1 MPKQIFVEITFTTEL
16 LGTASNN
23 PELHSEFIASKAP
36 DAASREEEVA
46 AIGATEYEEKGMT
59 VFPRTEKGEPML
71 WNYQIE
77 GFFKESAQML
87 RRADD
92 SLSKKMKAYRKTVD
106 GGVKAF
112 PRQIALELPPRGFV
126 GDLQRPLRAQTAQ
139 GERVALAHSE
149 TVPAGTRCRFVV
161 YLANRA
167 DLPTVIEWLEYGQT
181 HGMGQWRNAGHG
193 RFVFRAVD
201 VDTGEVI
208 ADNTASDPDADALAV
223 IERLSSR

>member
-77 GFFKESAQML
+77 GFFKVRCPFIVNKWTSP
-87 RRADD
+87 
-92 SLSKKMKAYRKTVD
+92 SKHKS
-106 GGVKAF
+106 
-112 PRQIALELPPRGFV
+112 I
-126 GDLQRPLRAQTAQ
+126 
-139 GERVALAHSE
+139 
-149 TVPAGTRCRFVV
+149 
-161 YLANRA
+161 
-167 DLPTVIEWLEYGQT
+167 
-181 HGMGQWRNAGHG
+181 
-193 RFVFRAVD
+193 
-201 VDTGEVI
+201 
-208 ADNTASDPDADALAV
+208 
-223 IERLSSR
+223 SS

>member
-1 MPKQIFVEITFTTEL
+1 MPKQIFVEMTFTTEL

-23 PELHSEFIASKAP
+23 AELHSEFIASKAP
-36 DAASREEEVA
+36 DAPSREEEVA
-46 AIGATEYEEKGMT
+46 AIGAVEHEEKGMT
-59 VFPRTEKGEPML
+59 VFPRNAKGEPVL

-106 GGVKAF
+106 GGIKVF
-112 PRQIALELPPRGFV
+112 PRQVALELPPRGFV
-126 GDLQRPLRAQTAQ
+126 GDLQRPLRASTAQ

-161 YLANRA
+161 DVANRA
-167 DLPTVIEWLEYGQT
+167 DVPTVIEWLEYGAV

-193 RFVFRAVD
+193 RFVFKAAN
-201 VDTGEVI
+201 VDTGEVL
-208 ADNTASDPDADALAV
+208 ADNTASDPDADALDV
-223 IERLSSR
+223 IARMSGR